1 MTNANKMVPR
11 QSITSRIASFN
22 MYTFSKLKYALFG
35 MILVVISACEFEPQI
50 EFVVDAPVQEYYD
63 RFIYEAS
70 IRGLDVAYETSQVP
84 ARIADIDEANVIG
97 TCSWSSNHAHNITLD
112 QSYWRS
118 ATDMQREFLV
128 FHELGHCVLGRDHV
142 DNSDANGN
150 CISMM
155 SSGTGNCRVF
165 YGQSNRT
172 RLVDELFANR

>member
-1 MTNANKMVPR
+1 MTIADNMVKG

-22 MYTFSKLKYALFG
+22 MYTFSKIKYAFFG
-35 MILVVISACEFEPQI
+35 MVLLVISACEFEPQV
-50 EFVVDAPVQEYYD
+50 EFVVDSPVEEYYD
-63 RFIYEAS
+63 RFIHEAA
-70 IRGLDVAYETSQVP
+70 IRGLDVEYATSQVP
-84 ARIADIDEANVIG
+84 ARIADIEEENVIG
-97 TCSWSSNHAHNITLD
+97 TCSWSQNHSHNITLD
-112 QSYWRS
+112 QNYWRT
-118 ATDMQREFLV
+118 ANDMQREFLV